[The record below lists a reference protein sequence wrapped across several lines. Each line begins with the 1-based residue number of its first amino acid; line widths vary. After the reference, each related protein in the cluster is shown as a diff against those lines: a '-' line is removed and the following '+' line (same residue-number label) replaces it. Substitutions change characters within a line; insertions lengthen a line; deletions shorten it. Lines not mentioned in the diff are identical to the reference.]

1 MTNHLDLYKVFYYT
15 AKLNSITAAA
25 KELNITQPAV
35 SQSMKQLESL
45 LNVKLFLRT
54 SKGIRLT
61 AEGKLLFP
69 YVEKGYESIILG
81 ERKVKEL
88 LNLEDGEIRI
98 GASDMTLKFYLLPY
112 LEKFHALF
120 PKVKVTVANSPTPN
134 TLDAL
139 NDGKIDF
146 GIVST
151 PFPTKMPDIVTKE
164 VKEIKDIFIA
174 GEQFIHLKDQRLPFR
189 LLSHLPVICLEKN
202 TSTRKY
208 IDSFLAERNV
218 KLSPEFELATSDMIV
233 QFTERNLGIGCVMED
248 FAKESLK
255 SENLF
260 ELKFESDIPARHF
273 CLAYKSE
280 QVLSP
285 AAKELINLL

>member
-15 AKLNSITAAA
+15 AKYQSITKAAN
-25 KELNITQPAV
+25 ELNITQPAV

-45 LNVKLFLRT
+45 LGVKLFTRS

-61 AEGKLLFP
+61 GEGELLFP

-98 GASDMTLKFYLLPY
+98 GASDMTLKYYLLPY
-112 LEKFHALF
+112 LEKYHSLY
-120 PKVKVTVANSPTPN
+120 PKVKVTVANSPTPSI
-134 TLDAL
+134 LDAL
-139 NDGKIDF
+139 ASGKIDF
-146 GIVST
+146 GVVSS
-151 PFPTKMPDIVTKE
+151 PLPEKASDLVVKN
-164 VKEIKDIFIA
+164 VKEIRDIFVA
-174 GEQFIHLKDQRLPFR
+174 GTGFKHLSGQKLPYR

-208 IDSFLAERNV
+208 IDSFLASKSV

-233 QFTERNLGIGCVMED
+233 QFVSKNLGIGCVMEE
-248 FAKESLK
+248 FATDAIKNGDLYK
-255 SENLF
+255 LD
-260 ELKFESDIPARHF
+260 FESEIPSRNF
-273 CLAYKSE
+273 CLVYKDSP
-280 QVLSP
+280 LSP
-285 AAKELINLL
+285 AAREMINLM